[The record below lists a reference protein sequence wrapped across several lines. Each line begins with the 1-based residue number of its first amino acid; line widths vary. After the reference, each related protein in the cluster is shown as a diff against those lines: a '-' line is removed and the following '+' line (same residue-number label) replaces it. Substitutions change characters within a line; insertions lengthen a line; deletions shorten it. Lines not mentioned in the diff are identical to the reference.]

1 MKTQTISNK
10 WQYAVVGG
18 VKYTTVNKQAEARNV
33 FQQSN
38 SAVIL
43 IPLQETFKRKC
54 VYNVKSLNN
63 RKQK

>member
-43 IPLQETFKRKC
+43 IPL
-54 VYNVKSLNN
+54 
-63 RKQK
+63 